1 MKRDKYV
8 KLMQARV
15 GQTVAEWSEQP
26 AVAEQELHR
35 FFHNLKGTSGTLGL
49 AEVEL
54 YSGKQETSFSPD
66 GGRMLGRQEW
76 ERHVSPLL
84 RMFQGMPEKL
94 PSAAKQSVVDRNAT
108 AGVAEGSNR
117 VLLIDD
123 DIEFV
128 AYLKEVLEK
137 HDYPV
142 SIALDAERGLKL
154 FYDWKPDLILLDII
168 LPDRSGMEV
177 LPQMVEKAKQEH
189 IPIVMI
195 SADASADNQIRAY
208 RMGAMDFLA
217 KPFSNELLLALTANR
232 LAMKRDWQ
240 RSIIVDELT
249 GAYNRKHFNS
259 MVRQGIEDYNRTGA
273 PFTLVMIDL
282 DHFKK
287 VNDTYGHL
295 KGDEVLQAFVASAKR
310 AIRKQDILCRYGGE
324 EFALLLP
331 GCGAEDAVPI
341 VESMRERFNSTR
353 FQSGAESFQVTFS
366 SGLAGLHEANRHPEK
381 LVDEA
386 DQALYSAKRSG
397 RNRSV
402 LYAKD
407 ISAQGQEAAINVVVV
422 DDDPL
427 MRELILDQFSQW
439 KPPAGKRVS
448 AYAYPDGA
456 AFLESGW
463 YREGEKYIVLLDG
476 AMPELDGF
484 EVLDRLRAGY
494 PEQHVWVVM
503 LTARSQ
509 KADIVQALQKGAD
522 DYVVKPFDMQELF
535 LRIERLANRI

>member
-15 GQTVAEWSEQP
+15 GQTVAEWSAQP

-35 FFHNLKGTSGTLGL
+35 FFHNLKGTGGTLGL

-54 YSGKQETSFSPD
+54 YSGEQERSFAPD
-66 GGRMLGRQEW
+66 GGRMIGRLEW
-76 ERHVSPLL
+76 ERHVGPLL
-84 RMFQGMPEKL
+84 RMFQGMPQEL
-94 PSAAKQSVVDRNAT
+94 PSDRKQTVFEQNVAAGA
-108 AGVAEGSNR
+108 AEGSNR

-177 LPQMVEKAKQEH
+177 LPQMVEKAKQEL
-189 IPIVMI
+189 IPILMI
-195 SADASADNQIRAY
+195 SADGSADNQIRAY
-208 RMGAMDFLA
+208 RMGATDFLA
-217 KPFSNELLLALTANR
+217 KPFSTELLLALTANR

-249 GAYNRKHFNS
+249 GAYNRKHFNV
-259 MVRQGIEDYNRTGA
+259 MVRQGIDDYNRNGA
-273 PFTLVMIDL
+273 PFTLVLIDL

-295 KGDEVLQAFVASAKR
+295 KGDEVLQAFVATAKR
-310 AIRKQDILCRYGGE
+310 SIRKQNILCRYGGE

-331 GCGAEDAVPI
+331 GCGTADAVLI
-341 VESMRERFNSTR
+341 VEDMREGFNSLR
-353 FQSGAESFQVTFS
+353 FQSGGESFRVTFS
-366 SGLAGLHEANRHPEK
+366 SGLAGLHEANKHPEK

-397 RNRSV
+397 RDRSV
-402 LYAKD
+402 VYAQG
-407 ISAQGQEAAINVVVV
+407 ISAAGQEAVINVVVV

-439 KPPAGKRVS
+439 KPAAGKRVS
-448 AYAYPDGA
+448 AFAYPDGT
-456 AFLESGW
+456 AFLASGW

-484 EVLDRLRAGY
+484 EVLDRLRAGF

-509 KADIVQALQKGAD
+509 KADIVHALQKGAD